1 MIMDDKKRE
10 MTLEKMGF
18 LLHEGYEMNEDDHGI
33 SFIKDDI
40 RIYAFWGR
48 YYDPVDISIES
59 DKGDIR
65 GYISVYKHYVGSNV
79 LKMIRLPKDDLER
92 FCVLADHFADNIDMI
107 LK

>member
-92 FCVLADHFADNIDMI
+92 FCILADYFADNIDML